1 MSRIILLSCVFLIFS
16 VKAQKFA
23 VMKYKG
29 GGDWYSNPTA
39 LSNLIR
45 FCNANIDTAITPK
58 AETVTPDSPELFNY
72 PYVYLTGH
80 GNVFF
85 SDQDSKNLRNYLLSG
100 GFLHVDD
107 NYGLEPYFRKAIKK
121 IFPDKKLE
129 PLPANHPIFN
139 IAFNFPDGLPKIHV
153 HDGKPPQL
161 FGITHEDR
169 LILVFSYESDLG
181 NGWEDAEVH
190 NDPQEVR
197 TKALKMG
204 ANIVKYVFT
213 N

>member
-139 IAFNFPDGLPKIHV
+139 QAFNFPDGLPKIHV